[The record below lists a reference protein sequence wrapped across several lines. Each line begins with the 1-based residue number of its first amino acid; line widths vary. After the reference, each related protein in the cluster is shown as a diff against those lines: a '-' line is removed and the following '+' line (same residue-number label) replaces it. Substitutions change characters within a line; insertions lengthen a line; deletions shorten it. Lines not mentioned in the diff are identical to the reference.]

1 MNENP
6 VDNYIKNFS
15 VDIEIRLELMRN
27 EKFNNQK
34 I

>member
-6 VDNYIKNFS
+6 VDNYIKNSS

>member
-15 VDIEIRLELMRN
+15 VDIKIRLELMRN